1 MTDVTILGMLAGNL
15 PSIIGIIIGGLC
27 IAVGVHFV
35 PVGGA
40 PAAMAQATGI
50 GTGTVQLAAGSGLTG
65 LLAAGY
71 MYMRIVADGT
81 VVPSLPYVPGVSDVL
96 LICATGAVGAMIMI
110 TVTMLVGNWVYIY
123 GVGVPPASAKVDYDP
138 ITGDSQ
144 APYVAAG
151 TVGQGIP
158 TVSYVSGA
166 IGGLLG
172 GLGGSLVYCM
182 LMWVNGDPAISSI
195 FAIGV
200 FLVNAVLPSYNIQG
214 TIEGFHDPK
223 FKRLPKAI
231 LACFIASL
239 LCGIVAVIIPSGAM
253 LAGGL

>member
-1 MTDVTILGMLAGNL
+1 MSDITIVGMLMDNL
-15 PSIIGIIIGGLC
+15 PSIIGIIIGGIC

-71 MYMRIVADGT
+71 MYMTLSTLPSGVIVE
-81 VVPSLPYVPGVSDVL
+81 PSISQII

-123 GVGVPPASAKVDYDP
+123 GVGVPPASAKRDYDP
-138 ITGDSQ
+138 ITGDPQ

-158 TVSYVSGA
+158 TVCFVSGA

-172 GLGGSLVYCM
+172 GLGGSLIYCM

-223 FKRLPKAI
+223 FKRLPFAMVTSLVI
-231 LACFIASL
+231 SL
-239 LCGIVAVIIPSGAM
+239 LCGIMVVIASY
-253 LAGGL
+253 LAIGGTM